1 MKRMLISVLSVF
13 IIVAWLSSLSGCD
26 ESAQDKRK
34 ARLVANQN
42 LELKNLLKLRDEQ
55 IATLEKEL
63 EKCRKERA
71 DFELQSGETARKML
85 ELLSETT
92 KELEQLRQ
100 ENEKLKQQLSEL
112 QEKLSQQTN

>member
-1 MKRMLISVLSVF
+1 MKRILLSILSAF
-13 IIVAWLSSLSGCD
+13 IIAVWLSSLSGCD
-26 ESAQDKRK
+26 ETAQQKRK

-55 IATLEKEL
+55 IATLEAEL

-71 DFELQSGETARKML
+71 DFEFKSGETARKML

-100 ENEKLKQQLSEL
+100 ENEKLKQQLGEL
-112 QEKLSQQTN
+112 QDKSSQ